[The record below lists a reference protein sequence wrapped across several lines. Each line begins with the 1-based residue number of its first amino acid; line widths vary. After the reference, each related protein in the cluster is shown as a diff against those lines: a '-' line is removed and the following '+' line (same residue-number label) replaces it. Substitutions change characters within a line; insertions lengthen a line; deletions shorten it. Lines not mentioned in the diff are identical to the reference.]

1 MANKDA
7 NKLLSAQKTS
17 AQAQDTERLL
27 LLTQA
32 LQASL
37 NPDRVIQRFFAQ
49 VTAWL
54 KLEGLNYR
62 LPEQDQAIQLGRQGR
77 HSCDYRLGSDQEILG
92 QYIFSRNH
100 RFTESERAAL
110 EHWLSFLLVPLSNA
124 LDHRHALRMTKT
136 DSLTGLGNRTALEA
150 ALEREVGLTRRH
162 QLAFSMLVI
171 DVDHFKK
178 VNDRYGHSE
187 GDRVL
192 KAVAHRIKSLC
203 RDSDLVFRYGGEEFV
218 VLLNKTDRAGARVIA
233 ERIRRGVEAL
243 TVARADDKPRCP
255 ITARCPITVS
265 VGISSWSQQTASPS
279 ELFDRADQALYKAKT
294 RGRNR
299 VIVESGDWQKT
310 NPGGLARPK
319 VEPIKTAQSPS

>member
-1 MANKDA
+1 MAKDA
-7 NKLLSAQKTS
+7 SKVLTAQKASAQT
-17 AQAQDTERLL
+17 QDTERLL

-37 NPDRVIQRFFAQ
+37 DPDRVIQRFFAHI
-49 VTAWL
+49 TAWL
-54 KLEGLNYR
+54 KLDGLTYH
-62 LPEQDQAIQLGRQGR
+62 LPEQIQPIQLGQPGR
-77 HSCDYRLGSDQEILG
+77 HSCDYRLSSDQKILG

-124 LDHRHALRMTKT
+124 LEHRHALHMTKT
-136 DSLTGLGNRTALEA
+136 DSLTGLGNRAALDA

-162 QLAFSMLVI
+162 RLALSMLVV

-178 VNDRYGHSE
+178 FNDRYGHSE

-192 KAVAHRIKSLC
+192 KAVAHRIKNLC
-203 RDSDLVFRYGGEEFV
+203 RESDLVFRYGGEEFV

-243 TVARADDKPRCP
+243 GVAGSGDKTRS
-255 ITARCPITVS
+255 PITVS
-265 VGISSWSQQTASPS
+265 VGISSWNQRTSSPS
-279 ELFDRADQALYKAKT
+279 ELFNRADQALYKAKT
-294 RGRNR
+294 GGRNR
-299 VIVESGDWQKT
+299 VVLESSAWQQR
-310 NPGGLARPK
+310 NPGGIENPK
-319 VEPIKTAQSPS
+319 VEPLKTAQSPS